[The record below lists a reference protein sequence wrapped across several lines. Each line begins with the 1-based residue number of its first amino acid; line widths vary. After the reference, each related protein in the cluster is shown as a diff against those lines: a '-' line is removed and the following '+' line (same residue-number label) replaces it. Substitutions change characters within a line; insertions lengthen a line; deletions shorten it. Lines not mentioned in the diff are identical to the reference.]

1 MRYLIRGEEK
11 KYQKGTVIFQE
22 NLPVSNAICYLVEGL
37 VSGSIEQ
44 DGNILYKEN
53 IKKDNLIGIT
63 SNFVNRKKHLET
75 VIALT
80 DVKLYVWDKE
90 QFINVVGIYQELAKL
105 VISNLSRQLRNLN
118 KILAKKETNNRD
130 S

>member
-118 KILAKKETNNRD
+118 KILAKKEIVNRD